1 MPPVGLK
8 LLHPLKSNSYPI
20 TQRFGENKQWYPS
33 TNGHNGIDY
42 GIPLRTSVYATLP
55 GTVVR
60 VTGDNSGYGNHIR
73 IQHADNLLSIY
84 GHLDEHNWHNVEVG
98 QEVVAGWEIGFSGNT
113 GHSTGPHLHFE
124 VREGIQA
131 FDPQPYIVTSLAE
144 VAGGHEAEHVEVG
157 QPVEGAL
164 FRVRVTADPSLNI
177 RSGPSIVY
185 PTIGSLANGTEID
198 VLELGGTEIWVRTA
212 KGYIAFRYNGTNLVE
227 IA

>member
-20 TQRFGENKQWYPS
+20 TQRFGENPQWYPN

-42 GIPLRTSVYATLP
+42 GIPLRTSVFATLA
-55 GTVVR
+55 GKVVR
-60 VTGDNSGYGNHIR
+60 VASDKNGYGNHVR
-73 IQHADNLLSIY
+73 IQHAGNLLSIY
-84 GHLDEHNWHNVEVG
+84 AHLDEKNWTNVQEG
-98 QEVVAGWEIGFSGNT
+98 QEVPVGWEVGFSGNT
-113 GHSTGPHLHFE
+113 GRSTGPHLHFE
-124 VREGIQA
+124 VREGTQA
-131 FDPQPYIVTSLAE
+131 FDPAPYIVTSLGD
-144 VAGGHEAEHVEVG
+144 VVVDHEEEEEEG
-157 QPVEGAL
+157 QAVEGAI

-185 PTIGSLANGTEID
+185 PTIGSLANGETID
-198 VLELGGTEIWVRTA
+198 VLEIGGTEVWVRTA